1 MTIIRKFIPLNIAVI
16 TVSDTRNESN
26 DKSGNTLCS
35 RLTKSGHNLYKKI
48 IIKDDI
54 QAIRN
59 AVNKW
64 LSIKKI
70 DVIITTGGTGLTGND
85 VTPEAIKPLFDKE
98 IPGFSII
105 FHQISYNKIETS
117 TVQSRALAGVARG
130 KYIFVLPG
138 SPGACIDAWES
149 ILEKQLDYR
158 HLPCNFVE
166 IMPRLEENLK
176 RK

>member
-1 MTIIRKFIPLNIAVI
+1 MTIIRKFIPLNIGVMTI
-16 TVSDTRNESN
+16 SDTRDESN
-26 DKSGNTLCS
+26 DKSGSTLCS
-35 RLTKSGHNLYKKI
+35 KLIKSGHNLYKKI
-48 IIKDDI
+48 IIKDDV
-54 QAIRN
+54 QDIRD

-64 LSIKKI
+64 LSVEKI

-85 VTPEAIKPLFDKE
+85 VTPEAIQPLFDKE
-98 IPGFSII
+98 ITGFSVI
-105 FHQISYNKIETS
+105 FHQISYQKIETS

-138 SPGACIDAWES
+138 SPGACIDAWEA
-149 ILEKQLDYR
+149 ILEKQLDYS

-166 IMPRLEENLK
+166 IMPRLDENLK

>member
-1 MTIIRKFIPLNIAVI
+1 MAKL
-16 TVSDTRNESN
+16 E
-26 DKSGNTLCS
+26 
-35 RLTKSGHNLYKKI
+35 
-48 IIKDDI
+48 
-54 QAIRN
+54 
-59 AVNKW
+59 
-64 LSIKKI
+64 KI
-70 DVIITTGGTGLTGND
+70 DVIITTGGTGLTGNHILKRRSHRYL
-85 VTPEAIKPLFDKE
+85 IKRSKALVRF
-98 IPGFSII
+98 
-105 FHQISYNKIETS
+105 FHQISYQKIETS